1 MDVDTTGLDL
11 ENQTIGQLD
20 ALVKALKKKK
30 SLETSLRQDEIDLMN
45 RARAICRRKIIAA
58 PVIWARGS
66 NCDISI
72 NG

>member
-20 ALVKALKKKK
+20 ALVKALKKK

-58 PVIWARGS
+58 PVIWGQS